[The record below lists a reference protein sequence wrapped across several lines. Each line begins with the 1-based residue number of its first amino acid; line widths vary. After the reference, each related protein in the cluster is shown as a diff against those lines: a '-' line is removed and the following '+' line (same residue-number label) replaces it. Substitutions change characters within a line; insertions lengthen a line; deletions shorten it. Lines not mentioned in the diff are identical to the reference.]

1 MKTSIAI
8 LSALVLSVG
17 MTHAEEGGGENHKKP
32 NPRERFDKADS
43 DSSGTISL
51 AEFQATP
58 RAKEKPEKAA
68 EIFKKIDAD
77 GSNDLSPEEMINF
90 AKEHKKHHGEKPSD
104 KKRPENGD
112 KEGSVLE

>member
-17 MTHAEEGGGENHKKP
+17 MTIAEEEGSEKNKKP
-32 NPRERFDKADS
+32 NPRERFEKADS
-43 DSSGTISL
+43 DGSGTISL

-58 RAKEKPEKAA
+58 RAKENPERAA

-77 GSNDLSPEEMINF
+77 SSEDISPEEMIEF
-90 AKEHKKHHGEKPSD
+90 AKEHRKNHGDKPSD
-104 KKRPENGD
+104 KKRPDKSENED
-112 KEGSVLE
+112 APAE

>member
-17 MTHAEEGGGENHKKP
+17 MTHAEEGGGEKHKKP

-43 DSSGTISL
+43 DGSGSISL
-51 AEFQATP
+51 SEFQATP

-77 GSNDLSPEEMINF
+77 GSDDISPEEMINF

-104 KKRPENGD
+104 KKRPE